1 MPSNP
6 DQSLYSVRTVARL
19 AQEPD
24 LRVQSH
30 GAIHLVMTM
39 RLRSLLERA
48 DRDPIAELSARL
60 CSVPAAIAAL
70 ELCEQ
75 VLGVWPE
82 AFVVN
87 RPCCMKLSPD
97 EHTLAQIARSARAGD
112 RASFSAVLDGFVRA
126 SRHERLFD
134 ATVRA
139 LVLLPV
145 LIPRK

>member
-1 MPSNP
+1 MSSIP
-6 DQSLYSVRTVARL
+6 DYTLHAVRTVARL
-19 AQEPD
+19 LETPD

-39 RLRSLLERA
+39 RVRSLLERA
-48 DRDPIAELSARL
+48 ERDPIAELSARL

-70 ELCEQ
+70 ELADQ
-75 VLGVWPE
+75 VSAVWPE

-97 EHTLAQIARSARAGD
+97 EHTLAQMARSARAGD
-112 RASFSAVLDGFVRA
+112 RAAFSAVLDGFVRA
-126 SRHERLFD
+126 GRHDRLFD
-134 ATVRA
+134 ATVHA